1 MSTEINKKIRN
12 LNSEN
17 ELKSIIPKLRVV
29 CANSKSKRMLEN
41 LEVAIE
47 KCNNMSNKKLLVD
60 LLELKI
66 KQLYQDYKN
75 IERVNQL
82 LVEMEEIAHKIDYKG
97 GLALVAQ
104 IRGYVKFFQ
113 GNRKESF
120 EEIKKAIE
128 IIKTMKKQDTYIR
141 NVCYY
146 SYAISTWLDHRENNS
161 IKILENCIDYF
172 LFNGYYHSLGKAI
185 GVLLIIVQRSQQRKK
200 AKYIVEKMLDFK
212 ASIKQ
217 FPQDVLGVLDLF
229 IGFYHK
235 LSLNLNLAEKYLT
248 SSKNN
253 LKLISKNNK
262 YSEYYLFSLSNIA
275 EILALQ
281 GKIKMSLNQIK
292 QVEKLLDDDNIIN
305 KIDNQNKRQAYHTLN
320 LTKFY
325 VNTKSLVDKS
335 KQIQILRK
343 KILNRIDQCYSNPI
357 MLTEFLLNSKLTL
370 RKLLKLRKSE
380 NISVKG
386 VEHIINYLIEK
397 RKLFKHSKEKGV
409 DKYIK
414 ILNTS
419 KRNENQTFL
428 EEVQINLLIA
438 QELFDV
444 KEYAEIYT
452 QLRKY
457 EKILDTIEALEM
469 RTKMEG
475 FLELGKFAVGDVLAP
490 GKQYVAIIKSR
501 ENGFKKLEK
510 KLLEQQQLMKKWAIR
525 RIKRG

>member
-1 MSTEINKKIRN
+1 MSKEIEGKIRK
-12 LNSEN
+12 LNSED

-29 CANSKSKRMLEN
+29 CANNKSIQMLEN

-47 KCNNMSNKKLLVD
+47 KCKNIGNKKLFVD
-60 LLELKI
+60 LLELEI
-66 KQLYQDYKN
+66 KQLYQDYEN
-75 IERVNQL
+75 LERVDQL
-82 LVEMEEIAHKIDYKG
+82 LVEMEEIAHKINYKG

-104 IRGYVKFFQ
+104 IRGYVEFFR
-113 GNRKESF
+113 GNRKESS

-128 IIKTMKKQDTYIR
+128 IIKTMKKQDPYVR

-146 SYAISTWLDHRENNS
+146 SYAISTWLEHREINS
-161 IKILENCIDYF
+161 IKILEDCIDYF
-172 LFNGYYHSLGKAI
+172 LFNGYYHSLGKGI
-185 GVLLIIVQRSQQRKK
+185 GVLLIILQRSQKRKK
-200 AKYIVEKMLDFK
+200 ARYIVEKMLDFK

-229 IGFYHK
+229 VGFYHK

-248 SSKNN
+248 SAKNN
-253 LKLISKNNK
+253 LKLISKNSK
-262 YSEYYLFSLSNIA
+262 YLEYYLFSLSNIA
-275 EILALQ
+275 AILALQ
-281 GKIKMSLNQIK
+281 GKIRMSLNQIK
-292 QVEKLLDDDNIIN
+292 QVEELLDDYNIIN
-305 KIDNQNKRQAYHTLN
+305 KIDNQNKRQAHHTLN

-335 KQIQILRK
+335 KQIKTLRK
-343 KILNRIDQCYSNPI
+343 EILNRINKCYSNPI

-386 VEHIINYLIEK
+386 VEHILNYLIEK
-397 RKLFKHSKEKGV
+397 RKLKYSKEKAV
-409 DKYIK
+409 DEYIK

-419 KRNENQTFL
+419 KKNENQTFL
-428 EEVQINLLIA
+428 EEVQIDLLIA

-444 KEYAEIYT
+444 KEYAEIYA

-457 EKILDTIEALEM
+457 EKILNAIEALEM

-475 FLELGKFAVGDVLAP
+475 FLELGKFAIGDVLAP
-490 GKQYVAIIKSR
+490 GKQYATIIRSR

-525 RIKRG
+525 RIRRS